1 MTRAFLGAALTLV
14 EERYMGSSFDAT
26 DEEAVPLAYLSR
38 PRVLRRTQ
46 ERWPE
51 LVPTEAKFRDR
62 WVGQQDFLADFI
74 SYALAVRHRRFEKT
88 IAEWAG
94 ELTTPGHD
102 FARAVHAIAYR
113 GMRLM
118 VDLPAFRLQLLA
130 AASAD
135 DDVAAD
141 ILHEAIDSMC
151 RTLVELH
158 ELVVGRFGLRLR
170 PGISSEH
177 VAMLLQALAEG
188 LGIRLLAGQ
197 ESRILD
203 PEREASLLGTA
214 ALGLFMSLC
223 DPGDGM
229 SVEDA
234 ARQFVR
240 ASVSSVTS

>member
-1 MTRAFLGAALTLV
+1 MTRAFLGSALTLV
-14 EERYMGSSFDAT
+14 EERYTGGSFDAA
-26 DEEAVPLAYLSR
+26 DEDALPLAFLSR

-46 ERWPE
+46 ETWPE

-74 SYALAVRHRRFEKT
+74 SYALAVRHRHFEQT
-88 IAEWAG
+88 IAQWAE

-102 FARAVHAIAYR
+102 FARAVHAVAYR

-141 ILHEAIDSMC
+141 VLHEAIESMC
-151 RTLVELH
+151 RTLVDLH
-158 ELVVGRFGLRLR
+158 ERVTERFALRMR
-170 PGISSEH
+170 PGINSEH
-177 VAMLLQALAEG
+177 VAMILQALAEG

-197 ESRILD
+197 EDRIFD
-203 PEREASLLGTA
+203 PEHEASLLGTA

-223 DPGDGM
+223 DPGDGL

-234 ARQFVR
+234 AKEFVR
-240 ASVSSVTS
+240 RSAPATTS